1 MHIIDGKA
9 YDLIVCGCGVAG
21 FAAAV
26 QGGRAGLRTAVVERQ
41 DMPGGVLTVG
51 GNNDIAQFFAHHKQ
65 VIRGI
70 GWEYVTRLAAAGYA
84 VIPDKMAEGP
94 HWIYGVHVN
103 IPAAACLM
111 DTMLTEAGVDL
122 YYGQPVCTVET
133 VPSAQ
138 ATTDNEPTHMT
149 AVVVASKEG
158 LRRLSGKVFIDCTG
172 DGDMAVYAGAAYECG
187 EANEVDGFL
196 QPGTIRFFMD
206 KLSLTPAQCG
216 QIDRI
221 LRQYEADGR
230 LDPTDLQGAG
240 IARLIS
246 SRGNNIGHV
255 SGFHGDESDSRTAA
269 EVAGRSSVWRLM
281 DALQDALSQIGVS
294 LPEPPIV
301 TISSTTAMR
310 ETRRILCDG
319 YMTAENYVS
328 GYEYP
333 DAVCTSFYPIDLHRE
348 GHNGIHQVFL
358 TDGQIPTVPLSAL
371 LVKGIDNLL
380 VAGRCASGDRLA
392 NSAYR
397 VKASCMAMGQA
408 AAACGVVALRHGL
421 PLRQAPLTEI
431 RALLREHDAIIT
443 AADVLD

>member
-1 MHIIDGKA
+1 MHIIDGKT

-21 FAAAV
+21 FTAAV
-26 QGGRAGLRTAVVERQ
+26 QGGRAGLRTAVIERQ
-41 DMPGGVLTVG
+41 GMPGGVLTVG

-133 VPSAQ
+133 EPSGQ
-138 ATTDNEPTHMT
+138 ADEPTHMT

-158 LRRLSGKVFIDCTG
+158 LRRLSAKVFIDCTG
-172 DGDMAVYAGAAYECG
+172 DGDVAVYAGAAFECG
-187 EANEVDGFL
+187 EENEADGFL

-221 LRQYEADGR
+221 LRRYEAEGR
-230 LDPTDLQGAG
+230 LEPTDLQSFG
-240 IARLIS
+240 IAKLMD

-255 SGFHGDESDSRTAA
+255 SGFNGADSDSKTAA
-269 EVAGRSSVWRLM
+269 EVAGRRSVWRLL
-281 DALQDALSQIGVS
+281 DALQDALQQVGVA
-294 LPEPPIV
+294 LPEPFPPIE
-301 TISSTTAMR
+301 TMATTVAMR
-310 ETRRILCDG
+310 ESRRILCDG
-319 YMTAENYVS
+319 YMTMENYVS

-358 TDGQIPTVPLSAL
+358 TDGQLPTVPLSAL

-421 PLRQAPLTEI
+421 PLRQAPLAEI
-431 RALLREHDAIIT
+431 RTLLRENDAIIT
-443 AADVLD
+443 AADVVD